1 MPHSK
6 NSALGLSPLTRSA
19 ATRSAS
25 HRRRS
30 FEYDSLE
37 YQSRRE
43 PVPRR
48 GRRQAALWAVVL
60 MAMAGA
66 LAPAESW
73 GADAVLSCP
82 GTAVAGDQFTTEV
95 TIDVAAPC
103 TTDADCGV
111 GWTCTL
117 NNCTT
122 ALGAYVIQLSYDPTV
137 VTVATVSGGNT
148 MAFQGTPTVSTTW
161 PTANSCQ
168 TKLTAFQTS
177 SLTAPTGV
185 VSVARVTFNAVAA
198 ATPASIELAITGLF
212 DPNGAS
218 ICKLAG
224 PQDCSAMGCGLSI
237 TPPSTTTTSTTTTTT
252 TQAPTTTTTTQAPTT
267 TTTTQAPTTTTI
279 TTTTTTQRPTTTTT
293 RPPAPALTPGYWKN
307 HQAATTAHLPQQLG
321 GYTVATYQQA
331 VDVFNAMNCGNSGPQ
346 NAVGCLAGQL
356 LAAELNVDNGS
367 SPCIT
372 PTISQ
377 ANAFLVSVGYFGPTG
392 TYKLTPAQRA
402 TAVSLANTL
411 SAYNSSGGTCS

>member
-1 MPHSK
+1 MLRALRFDRASRMPGTP
-6 NSALGLSPLTRSA
+6 GLSRAGAPCRRQTAGRPCCRSSAPIAPGLA
-19 ATRSAS
+19 ANTGGPHRAVSLAGMHGRDPSA
-25 HRRRS
+25 RRPS
-30 FEYDSLE
+30 
-37 YQSRRE
+37 SRC
-43 PVPRR
+43 

-148 MAFQGTPTVSTTW
+148 MAFQGTPTVSTTC

-198 ATPASIELAITGLF
+198 ATPASIGLAITSLF

-267 TTTTQAPTTTTI
+267 TTTTQAPTTTTTTQAP
-279 TTTTTTQRPTTTTT
+279 TTTTTTQAPTTTTT
-293 RPPAPALTPGYWKN
+293 TQAPT
-307 HQAATTAHLPQQLG
+307 
-321 GYTVATYQQA
+321 
-331 VDVFNAMNCGNSGPQ
+331 
-346 NAVGCLAGQL
+346 
-356 LAAELNVDNGS
+356 
-367 SPCIT
+367 
-372 PTISQ
+372 
-377 ANAFLVSVGYFGPTG
+377 
-392 TYKLTPAQRA
+392 
-402 TAVSLANTL
+402 
-411 SAYNSSGGTCS
+411 